1 MAVLS
6 CSGARQPYAFLGSP
20 GVRLLSGLLG
30 VLLGLLGLVN
40 AQSLSAPERITSR
53 QGLPQAF
60 VPSIVQ
66 DRQGFIWAATHDG
79 LCRYDGLR
87 FKVFQPSADGRP
99 SLSFAGVDHLT
110 LDHQGRLWIRSERG
124 DLDQFDPRTESF
136 TNVSRR
142 PAFRRLAGGRGLNR
156 FCVDRQDRLWA
167 IMDEEEL
174 LCFHLGTNQVQ
185 RFRHRTGQPH
195 SLGNARLRDVVE
207 GNDGTIWVATWTGL
221 DRFEEKTGHFTH
233 YRRKP
238 NPADSTQTDPI
249 TTLYVRPNGELMS
262 NTRDEVLLFNPRTGQ
277 FTGYKLPERGGEWW
291 TTHYATDSRGDTYF
305 DQNNVL
311 FRFSDRTGPVVVERS
326 SQFIDNCASLCIDR
340 SDVLWVGTDG
350 AGIRKYDL
358 RPNPFQTRPYRRN
371 FHTDLLTGDWLGIPP
386 AGRPDPTTLRALSSY
401 RFRYALDTAQ
411 NLWCNVGSSDVYR
424 INLMT
429 KAAQKLPLPVRFSDA
444 DGPVAP
450 CPLAADP
457 QGRVWAVHDSL
468 VWFYQASQR
477 QWMPF
482 PHRIPRQRTT
492 LILAFVV
499 DEAALWLMSQNQG
512 LWRLDRQTGQL
523 RQYAHRPADPHS
535 LSNNS
540 LYCLSADPHDP
551 NRLWVG
557 TFGSGLCAFD
567 KRTGRCRRYTQD
579 DGLPNNVIYSAL
591 PDQDGYLWLGTNRGL
606 CRLNKRT
613 GETRTYTQ
621 SDGLMADEFNRFHY
635 LHLPERRTAGPVPAP
650 RTGRSEGTAPLP
662 VVRQSA
668 HDERIILGGL
678 EGITAFYPRQVGS
691 DAFRPPVELTDLQIN
706 NQPVRPGPESPLGK
720 LPVQAVGSLT
730 LPYDQ
735 NFITAEFAVLQFNR
749 RNRIRY
755 RYQLVGLDR
764 TWIETDRPVAIYTD
778 LQPGNYTLRLNGA
791 NTAGIWSPH
800 VRTLALT
807 IRPPFWATWWAY
819 LGYVLAIGGVTF
831 GLIRESV
838 NRLKLRQSVMLK
850 QREVE
855 LKQQE
860 AQQLRANDEMKS
872 RFFANITHEFRTP
885 LTLILA
891 PAEQMIVETPEPRN
905 RRRLLTIEQNAQQ
918 LLRLI
923 NQLLDL
929 SKLEASVMPIHE
941 SRGELDE
948 CIRRWLQP
956 LIEQAS
962 AQGLDLTFTS
972 TVEGSHWFDVE
983 KVERIV
989 YNLVANA
996 LKFTQRGCITV
1007 SLTTERGPTEPDRRT
1022 GGPAKPVVL
1031 TVTDTGR
1038 GIPPESLSHVFDRF
1052 YRVESNNVPAEESGD
1067 EMAPAGPVTG
1077 AGIGL
1082 ALVKELVT
1090 LQGGQIAVESQMGT
1104 GTTFT
1109 VTLPYRSALATP
1121 AAPTDLV
1128 SANGTGHDVPA
1139 AGTGTERPVEGE
1151 SAVPSVLV
1159 VEDNDALAQFIV
1171 ESLPEHYRI
1180 VRAVNGRD
1188 GWEQALEHL
1197 PDLVIS
1203 DVMMPDP
1210 TGTIQ
1215 SGPEM
1220 DGFALLG
1227 KLKEDL
1233 RTSHIPVMLL
1243 TAKAS
1248 VENRM
1253 EGLTRG
1259 ADDYLTKPFQV
1270 AELQLRVRNQ
1280 LLNKRR
1286 QREWVRASLL
1296 NPDQAQADAQP
1307 ADPFLTRL
1315 YELMEAH
1322 LDEPNFGLEQM
1333 ITELALS
1340 RSNLFRKVKF
1350 LTGLSATDLL
1360 RQYRLK
1366 RGAQLLRAGHSVS
1379 ESAYRVGFES
1389 TQYFAKC
1396 FREVYQLTPSQ
1407 FAAQSPP
1414 IS

>member
-1 MAVLS
+1 MPTLYHP
-6 CSGARQPYAFLGSP
+6 GARQPGMFFGNIRVWA
-20 GVRLLSGLLG
+20 
-30 VLLGLLGLVN
+30 LLGLLLVLTGLVKSVN
-40 AQSLSAPERITSR
+40 AQSLPAPELITSQ

-99 SLSFAGVDHLT
+99 SLSFAGVDYLT
-110 LDHQGRLWIRSERG
+110 LDHQGKLWIKSERG

-136 TNVSRR
+136 TNVSRQ
-142 PAFRRLAGGRGLNR
+142 PAFRRLVGSRGLNR
-156 FCVDRQDRLWA
+156 FCVDRQQRLWA
-167 IMDEEEL
+167 IIGEEEL
-174 LCFHLGTNQVQ
+174 LCFHLRTNQVR
-185 RFRHRTGQPH
+185 RFRHQSGRPH
-195 SLGNARLRDVVE
+195 SLGDARLRDVVE
-207 GNDGTIWVATWTGL
+207 GRDGTIWVATWTGL
-221 DRFEEKTGHFTH
+221 NRFEEKTGHFSH

-238 NPADSTQTDPI
+238 NPTNSPQPDLI
-249 TTLYVRPNGELMS
+249 TTLYVRPNGELMT
-262 NTRDEVLLFNPRTGQ
+262 NTRDELLVFSPRTGQ
-277 FTGYKLPERGGEWW
+277 FTSYKLPERGGEWW
-291 TTHYATDSRGDTYF
+291 TTHYVTDSRGNTYF
-305 DQNNVL
+305 DHNSVL
-311 FRFSDRTGPVVVERS
+311 FRFSERSGEGPVVVGRS
-326 SQFIDNCASLCIDR
+326 SQRIDDCASLCIDR

-358 RPNPFQTRPYRRN
+358 RPNPFQTRPYARN

-386 AGRPDPTTLRALSSY
+386 AGRPNPTTLMALSAY
-401 RFRYALDTAQ
+401 RFRYAVDSAQ
-411 NLWCNVGSSDVYR
+411 NLWYNVGSSDVYR

-429 KAAQKLPLPVRFSDA
+429 KATEKLPLPVRFSDA
-444 DGPVAP
+444 NGAVNP
-450 CPLAADP
+450 CPLAADR

-477 QWMPF
+477 QWTPF

-492 LILAFVV
+492 IILAFVV

-512 LWRLDRQTGQL
+512 LWRLDRRTGQL
-523 RQYAHRPADPHS
+523 RQYAHQPADPHS

-551 NRLWVG
+551 DRLWVG

-591 PDQDGYLWLGTNRGL
+591 PDQHGYLWLGTNRGL

-621 SDGLMADEFNRFHY
+621 PDGLMADEFNRFHY
-635 LHLPERRTAGPVPAP
+635 LHLPAMPA
-650 RTGRSEGTAPLP
+650 
-662 VVRQSA
+662 Q
-668 HDERIILGGL
+668 DERIILGGL
-678 EGITAFYPRQVGS
+678 EGITAFYPQQVGG
-691 DAFRPPVELTDLQIN
+691 DAFRPPVELTGLQIN
-706 NQPVRPGPESPLGK
+706 NQSVRPGPGSLLGK

-778 LQPGNYTLRLNGA
+778 LQPGDYTLRLNGA

-819 LGYVLAIGGVTF
+819 LGYALAIGGIAF
-831 GLIRESV
+831 GLIRQSI
-838 NRLKLRQSVMLK
+838 NRLKLRQSVVLK

-860 AQQLRANDEMKS
+860 AEQLRATDGMKS

-891 PAEQMIVETPEPRN
+891 PAEQMMAETPEPRH
-905 RRRLLTIEQNAQQ
+905 RRRLLTIEQNAHQ

-929 SKLEASVMPIHE
+929 SKLEASVMPVNE
-941 SRGELDE
+941 SRGELNE
-948 CIRRWLQP
+948 CIGRWLQP
-956 LIEQAS
+956 LVEQAT
-962 AQGLDLTFTS
+962 AQGLELIFTS
-972 TVEGSHWFDVE
+972 TVDGSHWFDVE
-983 KVERIV
+983 KLERIV

-996 LKFTQRGCITV
+996 LKFTERGRITV
-1007 SLTTERGPTEPDRRT
+1007 RLTTATTDSTDRSPTERGPT
-1022 GGPAKPVVL
+1022 KPVVL
-1031 TVTDTGR
+1031 TVADTGR
-1038 GIPPESLSHVFDRF
+1038 GIPPESLSYVFDRF
-1052 YRVESNNVPAEESGD
+1052 YQVEAHDVPAEESGD
-1067 EMAPAGPVTG
+1067 ETAPVGPVVGT
-1077 AGIGL
+1077 GIGL

-1090 LQGGQIAVESQMGT
+1090 LQGGQIAVESQVGN
-1104 GTTFT
+1104 GTTFA
-1109 VTLPYRSALATP
+1109 VTLPYRSALSIP

-1128 SANGTGHDVPA
+1128 LANGAGDHVQATATGA
-1139 AGTGTERPVEGE
+1139 ERPVDGE
-1151 SAVPSVLV
+1151 SAVPTVLV
-1159 VEDNDALAQFIV
+1159 VEDNDALAHFIA

-1188 GWEQALEHL
+1188 GWEQALEQG
-1197 PDLVIS
+1197 PDLIIS
-1203 DVMMPDP
+1203 DVMMPV
-1210 TGTIQ
+1210 Q
-1215 SGPEM
+1215 AGPEM
-1220 DGFALLG
+1220 DGFTLLG

-1270 AELQLRVRNQ
+1270 AELQLRVRNRLAGKQ
-1280 LLNKRR
+1280 RL
-1286 QREWVRASLL
+1286 REWVRTTLVSPDSL
-1296 NPDQAQADAQP
+1296 PTPP
-1307 ADPFLTRL
+1307 APEAPDPFLTQL
-1315 YELMEAH
+1315 YDLMDTHLTDADFGVDGMVREL
-1322 LDEPNFGLEQM
+1322 G
-1333 ITELALS
+1333 LS
-1340 RSNLFRKVKF
+1340 RTNLFRKVKA
-1350 LTGLSATDLL
+1350 LTDLSAGDLL

-1366 RGAQLLRAGHSVS
+1366 RATQYLREGLTVS
-1379 ESAYRVGFES
+1379 ETAYRVGFDS
-1389 TQYFAKC
+1389 PAYFAKC
-1396 FREVYQLTPSQ
+1396 FREAYQLTPRE
-1407 FAAQSPP
+1407 FAAQA
-1414 IS
+1414 